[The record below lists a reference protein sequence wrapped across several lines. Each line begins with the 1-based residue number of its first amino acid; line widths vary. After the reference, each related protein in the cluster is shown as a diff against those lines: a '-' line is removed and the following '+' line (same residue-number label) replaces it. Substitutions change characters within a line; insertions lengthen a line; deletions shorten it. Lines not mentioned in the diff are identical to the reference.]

1 MLGREVTDNRQS
13 VAVSINIISLLKY
26 QIVCSCRGVVVM
38 TSGFPWM
45 QDEAQ
50 EDEAQTKEQ
59 TYDDDGEDE
68 NDADEDE

>member
-1 MLGREVTDNRQS
+1 MLGREVTDNRQI
-13 VAVSINIISLLKY
+13 VAVSINITSLLKY

-38 TSGFPWM
+38 TSGFPWT